1 MSAAYKPR
9 ADSNGN
15 SSAADPPIAPRASK
29 TEREF
34 CRNDQPDASW
44 HSPAEAFTPD
54 SGMYLATTRED
65 GQGRAWGKKSK
76 RVHASGTREF
86 TVDDPRLPQLSRAHP
101 GVLSAQVF
109 VPQL

>member
-54 SGMYLATTRED
+54 SGMYLATTRERM
-65 GQGRAWGKKSK
+65 GRA
-76 RVHASGTREF
+76 E
-86 TVDDPRLPQLSRAHP
+86 P
-101 GVLSAQVF
+101 GVKSQRGYMRVARGNLQ
-109 VPQL
+109 